1 VSCGYPTCPCCGGED
16 VQALKRDRAELVR
29 MVIEES
35 TVKRDVY
42 DIEMLLNRR
51 LHAKKAKP

>member
-1 VSCGYPTCPCCGGED
+1 MCPCCGGED